1 MDNRNT
7 LLVIESQQ
15 SFYGMDAAVLEIFCL
30 LPLKEKNPQGRN
42 KCIIFFFIAVFRF
55 VYFLIL
61 SGKAQE
67 LNKNVHREIVS
78 LWKQGEKNSLINI
91 TMRYR

>member
-1 MDNRNT
+1 MDSRNT

-30 LPLKEKNPQGRN
+30 LPLKEKNPQEIN
-42 KCIIFFFIAVFRF
+42 VLFFFFIAVFRF

-67 LNKNVHREIVS
+67 LNKNVQR
-78 LWKQGEKNSLINI
+78 
-91 TMRYR
+91 